1 MQSLAILTSSELDA
15 NDGLH
20 LFLIAIAIL
29 AYTLF
34 MATYWDE
41 L

>member
-20 LFLIAIAIL
+20 LFLIAVAIL

-34 MATYWDE
+34 MSTYWDE

>member
-1 MQSLAILTSSELDA
+1 MQSLAILTSSELNA

>member
-1 MQSLAILTSSELDA
+1 MQRIAILASSELNA

-29 AYTLF
+29 AYALF
-34 MATYWDE
+34 MAVNWDE

>member
-34 MATYWDE
+34 MAANWDE

>member
-1 MQSLAILTSSELDA
+1 MQSLAILTSSELDV
-15 NDGLH
+15 NDGVH
-20 LFLIAIAIL
+20 LFMIAAAIL